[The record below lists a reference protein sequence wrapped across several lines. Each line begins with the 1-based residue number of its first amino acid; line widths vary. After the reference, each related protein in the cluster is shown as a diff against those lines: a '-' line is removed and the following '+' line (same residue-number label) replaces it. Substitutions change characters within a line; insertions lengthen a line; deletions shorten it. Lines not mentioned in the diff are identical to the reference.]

1 MARRDRHHSSLGPGG
16 LALLA
21 VLVVPHLGCGE
32 SKAEPETTGVAKVVY
47 AVRQHTVVDGET
59 VEINVSGGM
68 GQVMDYK
75 RYVPGGR
82 LELLDLTTGDIDNII
97 EGETTADIA
106 SVDVS
111 YDATNV
117 LFSMKRDESD
127 AYNLY
132 WASLTPDDH
141 GKFEIH
147 QLTNSD
153 FDQLHGIWLPGDRIA
168 FISVDPKLGSLLKQA
183 AARWAVCQ
191 SVERNGPPNS
201 PRTAPRPV
209 RDTWH
214 GTPFTT
220 GGQGPAALRGR
231 SNRRGPSGGWHP
243 G

>member
-1 MARRDRHHSSLGPGG
+1 MTMARRDGHHSSLSPWG

-21 VLVVPHLGCGE
+21 VLVAPHLGCGE
-32 SKAEPETTGVAKVVY
+32 SKEDPDTTGVSKVVY
-47 AVRQHTVVDGET
+47 AVRQHTVDDGET

-82 LELLDLTTGDIDNII
+82 LELLDVTTGDIQNII
-97 EGETTADIA
+97 EDENEADIA

-111 YDATNV
+111 YDATKV

-132 WASLTPDDH
+132 WASLTPDAD
-141 GKFEIH
+141 GKFETH

-168 FISVDPKLGSLLKQA
+168 FISDA
-183 AARWAVCQ
+183 AY
-191 SVERNGPPNS
+191 
-201 PRTAPRPV
+201 T
-209 RDTWH
+209 
-214 GTPFTT
+214 
-220 GGQGPAALRGR
+220 
-231 SNRRGPSGGWHP
+231 
-243 G
+243 